1 MPDGI
6 WFHRMDLPAH
16 SGQVSGFVVRDE
28 KFLAYPMPAVAVDA
42 PSCRHHFLVEAFIE
56 VSDERCV
63 VIREHAESAL
73 VSELFEKVSETDMFL
88 FAEAVFR
95 VADEARFGEW
105 CVRAVEE
112 DEIAFFGVFDACG
125 KVEVRYLGLS
135 LLQET
140 GKPLDVLPIVGRA
153 RAVIIGHVESPLPVD
168 AEETVEAVLVE
179 EDEGCGEE
187 GIVVAF
193 HSALVVGIADAVVAG
208 LAFMAKGI
216 IHIVKAAEN
225 TLVIHADGLVG
236 VHQGAIDVVDV
247 SMFGLQVQEECAA
260 TDEGLVVVLDGRW
273 QVLLDD
279 GQELPFP
286 SYPLDEWF
294 DLMHTVL
301 SLSHVLPEW

>member
-6 WFHRMDLPAH
+6 WFHGADLPAH
-16 SGQVSGFVVRDE
+16 SGQVSGFVVCDE
-28 KFLAYPMPAVAVDA
+28 KFLAHPMTAVAVDA
-42 PSCRHHFLVEAFIE
+42 PPCRHHFLMEAFIE
-56 VSDERCV
+56 LSDERCV

-73 VSELFEKVSETDMFL
+73 VGELFEKVSETDMFL

-112 DEIAFFGVFDACG
+112 DEIAFLGVFDACR
-125 KVEVRYLGLS
+125 KVEVRHLGLS
-135 LLQET
+135 RLQKT

-153 RAVIIGHVESPLPVD
+153 RTVVIGHVEAPLSID
-168 AEETVEAVLVE
+168 AKETVEAVLVE

-193 HSALVVGIADAVVAG
+193 CSTLVVSRADIVVAG
-208 LAFMAKGI
+208 LAFMAQGI
-216 IHIVKAAEN
+216 IHVVEAAEN
-225 TLVIHADGLVG
+225 ALVILADGLVG
-236 VHQGAIDVVDV
+236 VHQGAVDVVDV
-247 SMFGLQVQEECAA
+247 SMFGFQVQEECATA
-260 TDEGLVVVLDGRW
+260 DKRLVVVLDGRW
-273 QVLLDD
+273 QALLDNR
-279 GQELPFP
+279 QELPLP

-294 DLMHTVL
+294 DLMHTIL